1 MRIMQRAVVGGFVA
15 AFLAGFGAP
24 TAATAQQIY
33 EVSQLSEKPRI
44 ASPMAAQ
51 QAIQKAYP
59 RTLQARGI
67 QGRVVLQ
74 FVVKSDGHVDPASVV
89 VQQSEADGLSDAAK
103 QAIEKIQFVPGMVS
117 GSAVATRVVF
127 PITFVAG

>member
-1 MRIMQRAVVGGFVA
+1 MTSVKRVVVAGFAALALVA
-15 AFLAGFGAP
+15 FGAP
-24 TAATAQQIY
+24 TAASAQAVY
-33 EVSQLSEKPRI
+33 DVNEVTEKPRI

-51 QAIQKAYP
+51 QAIQRAYS

-67 QGRVVLQ
+67 QGRVILQ
-74 FVVKSDGHVDPASVV
+74 FVVGTDGEVDPASVV
-89 VQQSEADGLSDAAK
+89 VKESDESALTEAARN
-103 QAIEKIQFVPGMVS
+103 AIEGIQFVPGAID